1 MRTTNIFHR
10 FHFYCSTRYRC
21 PHSNLGFL
29 PTRFLL
35 ARLVDL
41 NFHVIVR
48 FSLLV
53 SARNVESLLAFV
65 CTPHFQSFSCS
76 HLQCCL
82 VRRKSAYDLLE
93 IKNRIHKQSHKRD
106 RVGVGRIRTFPFSYD
121 SVVYDLVVKTKSE
134 SVAEVEG

>member
-21 PHSNLGFL
+21 PHSNLSFL

-65 CTPHFQSFSCS
+65 CTSHF
-76 HLQCCL
+76 
-82 VRRKSAYDLLE
+82 
-93 IKNRIHKQSHKRD
+93 
-106 RVGVGRIRTFPFSYD
+106 
-121 SVVYDLVVKTKSE
+121 
-134 SVAEVEG
+134 